1 MARLIPPKQQL
12 DDDSEDTQ
20 GVGQVHILEDKRTI
34 IMEGAIS
41 EQLTVPIVR
50 AMYDFSFTLGP
61 VFFWIYS
68 YGGDLDAAYAI
79 YDTIQL
85 LNKNGR
91 SVTTI
96 GYGNIASAAT
106 VLVLGGETR
115 LALDSTNFMV
125 HSIEYSF
132 SGAPAAGKSFHNTV
146 NKSQEK
152 YYSLL
157 SKGTHKTKE
166 YWKKQIKDHKEYWF
180 GTKEAKTY
188 GLIHSV
194 LDHKA
199 YGIILGCYD
208 KGEEEKE

>member
-1 MARLIPPKQQL
+1 MPQQQRL
-12 DDDSEDTQ
+12 DDEEDTQ

-34 IMEGAIS
+34 IMEGTIS
-41 EQLTVPIVR
+41 EKISVPIIR
-50 AMYDFSFTLGP
+50 ALYDFSFSPGP

-79 YDTIQL
+79 YDTMQL
-85 LNKNGR
+85 LNKNG
-91 SVTTI
+91 SPVTVI
-96 GYGNIASAAT
+96 GFGNIASAAT

-157 SKGTHKTKE
+157 SKGTSKTKE
-166 YWKKQIKDHKEYWF
+166 FWKKQIKDHKEYWF
-180 GTKEAKTY
+180 STKEAKTFSLIHQVLDSKTY
-188 GLIHSV
+188 GL
-194 LDHKA
+194 LLKA
-199 YGIILGCYD
+199 YVN
-208 KGEEEKE
+208 EEVIQEEN

>member
-1 MARLIPPKQQL
+1 MTRPLPPKQTL
-12 DDDSEDTQ
+12 DDDAEDTQ

-34 IMEGAIS
+34 IMEGTIS
-41 EQLTVPIVR
+41 EQITVPILR
-50 AMYDFSFTLGP
+50 AMYDFSFTKGP
-61 VFFWIYS
+61 VYFWIYS

-79 YDTIQL
+79 YDTMQL
-85 LNKNGR
+85 LNKSGR
-91 SVTTI
+91 KVITV
-96 GYGNIASAAT
+96 GFGNIASAAT

-115 LALDSTNFMV
+115 LALESANFMV
-125 HSIEYSF
+125 HSVEYSF
-132 SGAPAAGKSFHNTV
+132 SGVTAAGKSFHNTV

-166 YWKKQIKDHKEYWF
+166 YWKNQIKDHKEYWF

-188 GLIHSV
+188 GLIHQI

-199 YGIILGCYD
+199 YSAILGAYTN
-208 KGEEEKE
+208 EEKKE